1 MKNITQ
7 SLIYILDDEQAHGDV
22 LHQHLTKKGFEVQAF
37 VDSKALF
44 ENIQA
49 KKPMIVFLD
58 YHISQ
63 NEFQH
68 GNDVLIQIKQK
79 YPAIEV
85 VMYAGEDAV
94 EVATDVLKHGAYDYI
109 IKGKTAVHK
118 AEIIAENIKL
128 KNESLL
134 ETIKFRFYTFGLIG
148 LIVAF
153 IVAVFTFWKLGFFSD
168 NDVHGE
174 DFFK

>member
-7 SLIYILDDEQAHGDV
+7 SLIYILDDEKAHGDL
-22 LHQHLTKKGFEVQAF
+22 LHQHLTEKEFEVKAF
-37 VDSKALF
+37 VDSQVLF
-44 ENIQA
+44 ENIEL

-68 GNDVLIQIKQK
+68 GNDVLIKIKQK
-79 YPAIEV
+79 FPAIEV
-85 VMYAGEDAV
+85 VMYAGEDSV
-94 EVATDVLKHGAYDYI
+94 EVAKDVLQHGAYDYV
-109 IKGKTAVHK
+109 IKGRTAVHK

-134 ETIKFRFYTFGLIG
+134 ETLKFRFYTFGLMG
-148 LIVAF
+148 LLVAF
-153 IVAVFTFWKLGFFSD
+153 IITVVTFYKLHFFSD
-168 NDVHGE
+168 ADVHGE